1 MSCSLSG
8 VAGSVIVNDR
18 MLVEPGLVVHV
29 CAGWVDCCRL
39 LD

>member
-1 MSCSLSG
+1 MSCSLWG
-8 VAGSVIVNDR
+8 VVGSVIASDR
-18 MLVEPGLVVHV
+18 MLVESGLVVHV